1 MTSVAII
8 DDDDGIRAAL
18 GALMRAERY
27 DVSTYVSVEEFLD
40 CRNAAT
46 PSVIITDLE
55 MRGLNG
61 WDLIE
66 ILDRRESGVPV
77 IVITGRPDDC
87 IEPIRSRM
95 RCVLKK
101 PFDSSIL
108 CSLVARLSEQMWPQQ
123 AGHGRE
129 E

>member
-18 GALMRAERY
+18 GTLMRAERY
-27 DVSTYVSVEEFLD
+27 DVSTYVSVEEFLA
-40 CRNAAT
+40 CRRAGT
-46 PSVIITDLE
+46 PSVIITDME
-55 MRGLNG
+55 MPGLNG

-66 ILDRRESGVPV
+66 ILDRCESGVPI

-87 IEPIRSRM
+87 IEPIRSRT
-95 RCVLKK
+95 RYVLKK

-108 CSLVARLSEQMWPQQ
+108 CSVVAGLSASMWPQQ
-123 AGHGRE
+123 AGRSRKE
-129 E
+129 

>member
-18 GALMRAERY
+18 GTLMRAEHY
-27 DVSTYVSVEEFLD
+27 EVSTYVSVEEFLAA
-40 CRNAAT
+40 RRVAT
-46 PSVIITDLE
+46 PAVIITDAE
-55 MRGLNG
+55 MPGLNG

-66 ILDRRESGVPV
+66 ILDRREVGVPV
-77 IVITGRPDDC
+77 IVITGRPDEGID
-87 IEPIRSRM
+87 PIRSRT
-95 RCVLKK
+95 RYVLRK

-108 CSLVARLSEQMWPQQ
+108 CSVVAGLSAPIRPQQ
-123 AGHGRE
+123 ARRSRE

>member
-8 DDDDGIRAAL
+8 DDDEGIRAAL
-18 GALMRAERY
+18 EALMRAERY

-40 CRNAAT
+40 CRRAAT
-46 PSVIITDLE
+46 PSVIITDLQ
-55 MRGLNG
+55 MPGLNG

-66 ILDRRESGVPV
+66 ILDRCESDVPV

-87 IEPIRSRM
+87 IEPIRSRT

-101 PFDSSIL
+101 PFDSAML
-108 CSLVARLSEQMWPQQ
+108 CSVVAGLSASMRSQQ
-123 AGHGRE
+123 VRRRRE